1 MRIMI
6 INWKKLVVNIAHV
19 FILTTQINI
28 NDLDRDNILIYKVI
42 WKYFNIVAYKTL
54 YGVNDAKPFT
64 Y

>member
-1 MRIMI
+1 MI

>member
-1 MRIMI
+1 MI

-19 FILTTQINI
+19 FILATQINI
-28 NDLDRDNILIYKVI
+28 NDLDRDDILIYKII

-54 YGVNDAKPFT
+54 DGVNDVKPFT

>member
-28 NDLDRDNILIYKVI
+28 NDLDRENILIYKII
-42 WKYFNIVAYKTL
+42 WKYFIVAYKTL

>member
-28 NDLDRDNILIYKVI
+28 NDLDRDNILIYKII